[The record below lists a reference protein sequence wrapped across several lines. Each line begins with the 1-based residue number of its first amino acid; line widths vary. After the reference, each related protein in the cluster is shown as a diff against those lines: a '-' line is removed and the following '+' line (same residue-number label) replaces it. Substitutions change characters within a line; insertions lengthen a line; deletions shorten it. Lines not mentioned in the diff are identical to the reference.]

1 MFRVEER
8 FRANAMR
15 ERRRTRKRVEC
26 RMGKGNSG
34 KIQMVI
40 CIRNRVWIV
49 L

>member
-15 ERRRTRKRVEC
+15 KGRRTRKIVEC
-26 RMGKGNSG
+26 RMSKDNGG

>member
-1 MFRVEER
+1 MFRVEEK
-8 FRANAMR
+8 FRAKAMR
-15 ERRRTRKRVEC
+15 EGRRTRKRVEC
-26 RMGKGNSG
+26 RVCKGNGG